1 MPRKPRVD
9 TEEVR
14 AFLRRLPNKDVYR
27 LLDRAVDLLPATRL
41 AKFLEGYV
49 DPEEL
54 RATSARSSRLLD
66 AVKGFHEASLSGEY
80 YEAFDVNSKNFMDE
94 SRGTAAWITEC
105 NRLLAR
111 SVALSDSGDHEQASE
126 CFDLILALL
135 RHIDEC
141 RDDIIFFADEGGSWQ
156 VGVDWR
162 AVLPAYFQSLA
173 ATREPKEF
181 AEHSINTIEDFA
193 EYERNRYLRDARRHA
208 SPAQKKALKELT

>member
-1 MPRKPRVD
+1 MPRKPHVD
-9 TEEVR
+9 AEEVR
-14 AFLRRLPNKDVYR
+14 AFLRRLPNEDVYR

-41 AKFLEGYV
+41 PKFLEGYV

-54 RATSARSSRLLD
+54 RATSGRSSRLLD
-66 AVKGFHEASLSGEY
+66 VVKGFHEASLSGEY
-80 YEAFDVNSKNFMDE
+80 YEAFDVTSKNFMDK

-105 NRLLAR
+105 NRLLER
-111 SVALSDSGDHEQASE
+111 SVALSDSGDHEQARE

-135 RHIDEC
+135 RRIDEC
-141 RDDIIFFADEGGSWQ
+141 MDDIIFFADEGGSWQ

-162 AVLPAYFQSLA
+162 VVLPAYFQSLA
-173 ATREPKEF
+173 ATSEPKEF

-193 EYERNRYLRDARRHA
+193 EYDRGRHLRDARRHA

>member
-1 MPRKPRVD
+1 MSRKPRVD

-14 AFLRRLPNKDVYR
+14 AFLRKLPNKDIYR

-66 AVKGFHEASLSGEY
+66 AVKGFHETSLSGEY
-80 YEAFDVNSKNFMDE
+80 YEAFAVNSKNFMDQ

-105 NRLLAR
+105 NRLLER

-126 CFDLILALL
+126 CFDWILALL
-135 RHIDEC
+135 RQIDEC

-162 AVLPAYFQSLA
+162 TVLPAYFQSLA
-173 ATREPKEF
+173 ATSEPKEF

-193 EYERNRYLRDARRHA
+193 EYERNRHLRDARRHA

>member
-9 TEEVR
+9 TEEIR

-66 AVKGFHEASLSGEY
+66 AVKGFHEDSLSGEY

-105 NRLLAR
+105 NRLVER
-111 SVALSDSGDHEQASE
+111 SVALSDSGDHKQASE

-173 ATREPKEF
+173 ATSEPKEF

-193 EYERNRYLRDARRHA
+193 EYDRNRHLRDARRHA